1 MRKEMRKCLEGFFNI
16 IAPRQMHE
24 FYEHLKL
31 LPAKELYT
39 FMETTRRKEMEQLLH
54 TDFWTYH
61 KEMIKQNLSFVQEES
76 LFIDDEIEKMM
87 EYHFIDCYIW
97 LLFFAIQNQNESFL
111 TKHIT
116 LYNEHHVK
124 EALEKGNGAIL
135 GQLHWGPFQLLAPV
149 LVKYGY
155 TIMQFLDNQVIKK
168 TIEDIFSFYYTKEE
182 CDSLQIVTA
191 PQNGLLFKAVKAL
204 KRNELVSIPLEV
216 SHTNALPKQTV
227 SFLKEEIYAPEG
239 ACAMSFLAKAPIILV
254 RVESKKDHLH
264 IYFDEPM
271 YVNEKREIEEKNQY
285 LFNKIENHVL
295 EHPKQWRG
303 WSFLEQML
311 VKR

>member
-16 IAPRQMHE
+16 VAPKQMHE

-54 TDFWTYH
+54 TDFWTFH
-61 KEMIKQNLSFVQEES
+61 KEVIHQNLSFVQEES
-76 LFIDDEIEKMM
+76 LFTDDEIEKMM
-87 EYHFIDCYIW
+87 EYHFIDCNIW
-97 LLFFAIQNQNESFL
+97 LLFLAIQSRNENFF
-111 TKHIT
+111 KEHVT
-116 LYNEHHVK
+116 LHNEIHVK
-124 EALEKGNGAIL
+124 EVLKKGNGAIL

-155 TIMQFLDNQVIKK
+155 TMVQILDNQVIKK
-168 TIEDIFSFYYTKEE
+168 TIEDIFSFYYSKEE
-182 CDSLQIVTA
+182 CDHLQMVTA
-191 PQNGLLFKAVKAL
+191 PQNGLLVKTVEAL

-216 SHTNALPKQTV
+216 RYTNTLPKQTV
-227 SFLKEEIYAPEG
+227 LFLEEEIYAPEG
-239 ACAMSFLAKAPIILV
+239 ACTMSFLAKAPIILI

-264 IYFDEPM
+264 IYFDEPI

-285 LFNKIENHVL
+285 LFNKIEKYVL
-295 EHPKQWRG
+295 AYPNQWRG
-303 WSFLEQML
+303 WYFLEQML